1 MNSSLYVKEL
11 ELLIL
16 ETLLPVYKQY
26 KVSTGS
32 SNPYEGINIDVLNKI
47 KNKKE
52 LPALLKAK
60 T

>member
-16 ETLLPVYKQY
+16 ETLLPVYKEY
-26 KVSTGS
+26 KVSIGS
-32 SNPYEGINIDVLNKI
+32 NNPYEGINIDVLNKI

>member
-16 ETLLPVYKQY
+16 ETLLPVYKKY
-26 KVSTGS
+26 KISTGS
-32 SNPYEGINIDVLNKI
+32 NNPYEGINIDVLNKI

>member
-16 ETLLPVYKQY
+16 ETLLPIYKQY

-32 SNPYEGINIDVLNKI
+32 INPYEGINIDVLNKI

>member
-16 ETLLPVYKQY
+16 ETLLPVYKKY
-26 KVSTGS
+26 KISTGS
-32 SNPYEGINIDVLNKI
+32 NNPYEGINIDLLNKI

>member
-16 ETLLPVYKQY
+16 ETLLPVYKEY

-32 SNPYEGINIDVLNKI
+32 NNPYEGINIDVLNKI